1 MVTSH
6 PDPLNAPVERPDAL
20 AVTIYRWGRDHALL
34 LDSIFAGVLLV
45 LLGAASAF
53 IGGLPGLVVATLTI
67 APLAVRRRYPIAVL
81 VWTLV
86 MSVVQLVVV
95 PIPLPGNI
103 AQAVVIYTVAAN
115 VASFGVRSATL
126 VAALVGSLLA
136 GFRWSTPPDYGR
148 HALAAAAVLAVLAA
162 LVWVIGN
169 LVRGREENLRQLAGA
184 VVQLEQGRRRL
195 ELFVAQRERV
205 SAAREI
211 HDIVAHS
218 LTVVI
223 VQADG
228 AAYAA
233 ANADRWHRTQAR
245 EVLDVIGATA
255 RSALA
260 EVRTVV
266 DVLRDVDTRDV
277 DTVSGASHD
286 GQATGAELGRLVDSV
301 RAAGVPVEFDS
312 HPATFD
318 ALPFRLRF
326 VVLRA
331 VQESLTNVLKHAGS
345 PVNAQVAIECT
356 ADDLCLRIVD
366 DGPGRHVDEPATGTG
381 AGHGLAGMRERV
393 HELGGQFRAE
403 HRPVRGFEV
412 TVVIPLNTTV
422 GERSAA

>member
-1 MVTSH
+1 M
-6 PDPLNAPVERPDAL
+6 ERPDAL
-20 AVTIYRWGRDHALL
+20 AVTTYRWGRDHGLL
-34 LDSIFAGVLLV
+34 LDSIFAGTLLV
-45 LLGAASAF
+45 LLGSASAF
-53 IGGLPGLVVATLTI
+53 IAGWPGLVVATFTI
-67 APLAVRRRYPIAVL
+67 IPLAVRRRYPIGVL
-81 VWTLV
+81 AWSLA
-86 MSVVQLVVV
+86 MSVLQLIVI
-95 PIPLPGNI
+95 PIPLPGNV
-103 AQAVVIYTVAAN
+103 AQAVVVYTVAAN
-115 VASFGVRSATL
+115 VASLGVRLCTL
-126 VAALVGSLLA
+126 VAALAGSLLA

-148 HALAAAAVLAVLAA
+148 HSLAAAGVLGVLAA

-169 LVRGREENLRQLAGA
+169 LVRGREENLRQLAHA

-195 ELFVAQRERV
+195 EQFVAQRERV

-233 ANADRWHRTQAR
+233 ANADRWDRTQAR

-266 DVLRDVDTRDV
+266 DVLRDVDTREV
-277 DTVSGASHD
+277 DTVFGACHD
-286 GQATGAELGRLVDSV
+286 GQATGAELRRLVDSV
-301 RAAGVPVEFDS
+301 RAAGVPVAFDE

-318 ALPFRLRF
+318 ALPLRLRF

-345 PVNAQVAIECT
+345 PVNARVSIECT
-356 ADDLCLRIVD
+356 PADLCLRIVD
-366 DGPGRHVDEPATGTG
+366 DGPGRRGDGPATGTG
-381 AGHGLAGMRERV
+381 AGHGLAGMGERV

-412 TVVIPLNTTV
+412 TVVIPLNTSL
-422 GERSAA
+422 GERSTA